1 MDTFQAVIYEQPHK
15 IPLLSGAIQV
25 ANSGDSSIG
34 QVTLESFHA
43 RLQES
48 VEQGNWD
55 KVKLISR
62 FITLLYPIVSDQG
75 SGIFKLL
82 HVLLDRAID
91 LQNVDSTKRNALGE
105 ALYTTVLFNITYLI
119 SIISPSEPTSDTVKD
134 TIKELVVKSNQFTV
148 VFDSKNLNIL
158 APWIGDKKPYEIKS
172 FVLLLRA
179 AVNNLVETWSLPNF
193 LDIPAL
199 VSNHPNKED
208 STPTQHVFPAVN
220 IPENIAELA
229 PYTGKDYATPRLFF
243 SIYLA
248 DVFETVP
255 AVGSIDSLVFR
266 DISTDIINHLDFNRK
281 EVARQIITLDLFFDK
296 HTFTEPG
303 ITMDRLQELHASNP
317 TDSTWKVEEVAL
329 EAVLEGLFKLPNSN
343 FYGSYFHTILIEACI
358 MTPQAIAPVFGRAIR
373 FLYSHMSEMDVEL
386 QYRFLDW
393 FSHHLSNFSF
403 SWKWQEWK
411 DDIKLP
417 DLHPRKVF
425 MKQLIAKEVR
435 LSYVQRIKDTLPE
448 ELQVLLPVSAEEP
461 VFKYLEGDSEYQNE
475 VHKLINLIR
484 EAKEKDSYD
493 GLLQEISEKARSLE
507 EDSEEGVDPIKRVID
522 IVVGTICYLG
532 NRSISH
538 AEVSISRSKELLLEV
553 CPNDYS
559 AAISSVM
566 DYWVDQPFVGLL
578 VVANLVR
585 EGVVPPEAYVAAT
598 FEVSKLQYLVTSN
611 LGWESLERIAHI
623 AFKTEET
630 KEKFLQE
637 VVLRFEQRVSEQE
650 AAQTDDDMEV
660 DGDDKR
666 ENMRWALWWTK
677 GTIRSLLRKYHKD
690 ISDQVKASVTN
701 EYIKSI
707 LEEVATL

>member
-1 MDTFQAVIYEQPHK
+1 MLA
-15 IPLLSGAIQV
+15 GAIQV
-25 ANSGDSSIG
+25 ANSGESSIG

-62 FITLLYPIVSDQG
+62 FITLLYPIVADQG

-82 HVLLDRAID
+82 HVLLDRAIE
-91 LQNVDSTKRNALGE
+91 LQNADSEKRSALGE
-105 ALYTTVLFNITYLI
+105 ALYTTVLFNVTYLI
-119 SIISPSEPTSDTVKD
+119 SAISPSEPASDAVKD
-134 TIKELVVKSNQFTV
+134 TIKELVAKSHEFKV
-148 VFDSKNLNIL
+148 VFDPKTSEIL
-158 APWIGDKKPYEIKS
+158 APWTGDKKPYETKS
-172 FVLLLRA
+172 FVLLLRG
-179 AVNNLVETWSLPNF
+179 AVDNLIETWSLPNF
-193 LDIPAL
+193 LDIPAII
-199 VSNHPNKED
+199 SNNIHKED
-208 STPTQHVFPAVN
+208 AAPTQHVFPAVN
-220 IPENIAELA
+220 VPENIAELA

-243 SIYLA
+243 SIYLP

-266 DISTDIINHLDFNRK
+266 DISTDVINHLDFNRK
-281 EVARQIITLDLFFDK
+281 EVARQLITLDLFFDK
-296 HTFTEPG
+296 QTFTEPG

-329 EAVLEGLFKLPNSN
+329 EAVLEGLFKLPDSN

-373 FLYSHMSEMDVEL
+373 FLYSHLTEMDVEL

-411 DDIKLP
+411 DDINLP
-417 DLHPRKVF
+417 DQHPRKVF

-435 LSYVQRIKDTLPE
+435 LSYAQRIKDTLPE
-448 ELQVLLPVSAEEP
+448 ELQTLLPVSPEEP

-507 EDSEEGVDPIKRVID
+507 EEAEDSVDPIKRVID
-522 IVVGTICYLG
+522 IVVSTICYLG

-559 AAISSVM
+559 TAISSVL

-585 EGVVPPEAYVAAT
+585 EGVVPPEAYVTAI
-598 FEVSKLQYLVTSN
+598 FEVPKLQPLITSN

-623 AFKTEET
+623 AFKTPEN

-637 VVLRFEQRVSEQE
+637 VVSRYEQRITEQE
-650 AAQTDDDMEV
+650 AAQAEDDMDV
-660 DGDDKR
+660 DSDQER
-666 ENMRWALWWTK
+666 ENRRWALWWTK
-677 GTIRSLLRKYHKD
+677 GTVRSLLRKHH
-690 ISDQVKASVTN
+690 SDLSDAIKASVTN
-701 EYIKSI
+701 DYVKDVI
-707 LEEVATL
+707 EEVSTL